1 MKFDSSSS
9 DEKNVSIIE
18 LITNFYAKNY
28 DFSESFTKNLIE
40 LITNNIDIKNI
51 ENIKNHMK
59 KSSFSNSLD
68 IFIEEPE
75 ANLFPIDQKNMA
87 YFVSPRFKSK

>member
-1 MKFDSSSS
+1 
-9 DEKNVSIIE
+9 
-18 LITNFYAKNY
+18 
-28 DFSESFTKNLIE
+28 
-40 LITNNIDIKNI
+40 
-51 ENIKNHMK
+51 MK

-87 YFVSPRFKSK
+87 YFYLRLENVVISQM